1 MNSGSFLR
9 AMGPNRNGI
18 LLGSKGYKVTE
29 DKYRVNW
36 EFITSLLII
45 SLKCYCKSVSN

>member
-1 MNSGSFLR
+1 MNTGGFLR

-18 LLGSKGYKVTE
+18 LLGSKGYKITE
-29 DKYRVNW
+29 DKYIINS
-36 EFITSLLII
+36 EFTTYSLII